1 MGLDQYAW
9 SRENEEPK
17 FLWRKHAKL
26 QEFMENKWHEK
37 SQEGFNCV
45 DLYLDLDDIKELEKA
60 INDNKMPESEGG
72 FFYGH
77 QFQDESA
84 KEYKE
89 QDLEFCKWAK
99 NEILNGRNVIYHCWY

>member
-9 SRENEEPK
+9 SRENEEPE
-17 FLWRKHAKL
+17 FQWRKHAKL

-37 SQEGFNCV
+37 SQEAFNCV
-45 DLYLDLDDIKELEKA
+45 DLYLDLDDIKELEEA
-60 INDNKMPESEGG
+60 IKDNTMPESEGG

-84 KEYKE
+84 KEYKK

-99 NEILNGRNVIYHCWY
+99 NEILNGRNVIYHCWW